1 MDDSEQEVPV
11 GWQMTA
17 TKIWVSFLAHF
28 SSTGA
33 LPWLNITVQVCH
45 YSNCFVKFIFLELL

>member
-1 MDDSEQEVPV
+1 
-11 GWQMTA
+11 MTG
-17 TKIWVSFLAHF
+17 TKIRVSFLTDF

-45 YSNCFVKFIFLELL
+45 YSNWFVKFIFLELL